1 MIKLMHISLPREN
14 CTCSQTWEQWE
25 QWCTY
30 VQWPSFTILNGN
42 TVALIVLIPEH
53 SPTNTLRNNDV
64 VITSKRHFDGIA
76 SKWRRFDVISTL
88 LLRHF
93 FQGCPAYNV
102 IGVLVD
108 CLSPKVARSTLSMA
122 LAMWKGEVCVFFV
135 LNFDYLCKIDV
146 E

>member
-1 MIKLMHISLPREN
+1 MIKPIHISLPREN
-14 CTCSQTWEQWE
+14 CTCSQTWE

-42 TVALIVLIPEH
+42 TVALIVLSPGH
-53 SPTNTLRNNDV
+53 SPANTSRNNGV
-64 VITSKRHFDGIA
+64 VIMSKRRYFDCIT
-76 SKWRRFDVISTL
+76 SKWRRYDVISTL

-93 FQGCPAYNV
+93 FQGFPAYNV

-108 CLSPKVARSTLSMA
+108 CLSPKVARSTLGMA
-122 LAMWKGEVCVFFV
+122 LTMWKGEVCVFFV